1 MIGPGGFSVA
11 TKGDF
16 GEGSNRR
23 RAGVWR
29 LLLSGAL
36 LLSFLAGPAVAARS
50 RPKSPPAKSDA
61 EAAWITINADT
72 GDVLSSQDPDR
83 LGAPASMTKMMLA
96 LLIMEAVR
104 DGQVTLAEP
113 VRTSALA
120 SKMGGSQVFLKS
132 GEAFPVQEMM
142 AALLIGS
149 ANDAAAVL
157 AERLGGSIP
166 GAVSRMNDRA
176 AELGL
181 SRTRFASVHG
191 LPPGAGQEGDVSTPR
206 DMARLSQELV
216 KFPEILRW
224 TSTAE
229 APFRQGAFILE
240 NSNQLIG
247 RFPGAD
253 GLKTGHFREA
263 GFNLAATAVRGGLRL
278 ITVVMGAASN
288 RARVAEAARLLE
300 EGFRR
305 YVEVTVAKAGQPD
318 PQAEKE
324 DAELERL
331 LNKNPKLANAYS
343 AKAQRASE
351 LIQQGN
357 YREAAKEGKEADKLL
372 RSDPAIAA
380 HLDKV
385 EARRKQESAKSQ
397 QQQESAQQ
405 NQMSAYGA
413 AMDYSRWGVWT
424 EYLAAASK
432 VAYRVQIVLDAPAP
446 AKAKGVSRDR
456 AEVAAFFRRFHGEM
470 EKEEKG

>member
-1 MIGPGGFSVA
+1 MIGQGGFSVA
-11 TKGDF
+11 TNRDS

-29 LLLSGAL
+29 LLLGGAL
-36 LLSFLAGPAVAARS
+36 LLFFLANPAVAARS
-50 RPKSPPAKSDA
+50 RPKSPPVKPEA
-61 EAAWITINADT
+61 EAAWITMNADT

-132 GEAFPVQEMM
+132 GEEFPVEDLM

-149 ANDAAAVL
+149 ANDAAAAL

-176 AELGL
+176 AKLGL
-181 SRTRFASVHG
+181 SRTRFGSVHG

-224 TSTAE
+224 TSTVE

-263 GFNLAATAVRGGLRL
+263 GYNLAATAKRGGLRL
-278 ITVVMGAASN
+278 ITVVMGAGSN

-300 EGFRR
+300 EGFSR
-305 YVEVTVAKAGQPD
+305 YVEVTVARGGQAAGTEIHLPRANGALRPVSTSDLRVFVKREERETVRTSVELRPGLRAPVGKGQPVGHLVARIGD
-318 PQAEKE
+318 
-324 DAELERL
+324 
-331 LNKNPKLANAYS
+331 
-343 AKAQRASE
+343 
-351 LIQQGN
+351 
-357 YREAAKEGKEADKLL
+357 RE
-372 RSDPAIAA
+372 IA
-380 HLDKV
+380 
-385 EARRKQESAKSQ
+385 
-397 QQQESAQQ
+397 
-405 NQMSAYGA
+405 
-413 AMDYSRWGVWT
+413 
-424 EYLAAASK
+424 
-432 VAYRVQIVLDAPAP
+432 RVQVVA
-446 AKAKGVSRDR
+446 GVGVRR
-456 AEVAAFFRRFHGEM
+456 TFFWWLTPWR
-470 EKEEKG
+470 